1 MINQKDR
8 NFIDKRKKLH
18 RYWPIMGTTM
28 ILMMLGLVIYLF
40 IRTPKL
46 INPFLVIELIKANTL
61 DPRTM
66 ILLAAMCP
74 VLTIF
79 LLVTVAV
86 VIIYVWAF
94 MVLEGRYHKI
104 LDDIDKPEQ
113 TEEKIPQKEK
123 PQTEE
128 KAPEDKTPNESQEE
142 KS

>member
-46 INPFLVIELIKANTL
+46 INPFLVVELIKTNAI

-66 ILLAAMCP
+66 VLMTAMCP

-79 LLVTVAV
+79 LLFTVAV
-86 VIIYVWAF
+86 VIVYVWAF

-104 LDDIDKPEQ
+104 LDGIGKSDATEQ
-113 TEEKIPQKEK
+113 SENSEVKEE
-123 PQTEE
+123 THS
-128 KAPEDKTPNESQEE
+128 ESQEE